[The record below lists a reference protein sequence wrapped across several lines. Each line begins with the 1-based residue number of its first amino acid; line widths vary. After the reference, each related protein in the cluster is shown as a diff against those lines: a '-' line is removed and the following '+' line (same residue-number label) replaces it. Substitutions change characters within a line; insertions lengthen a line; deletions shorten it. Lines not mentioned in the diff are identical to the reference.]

1 MDNQN
6 PNNQVPPISS
16 VPSTGNNAGG
26 QNNSGPQAPAK
37 GLMETLEYYFVTKAP
52 FQIPANIRELIVKFT
67 PWINVIF
74 LLTIVPLVLTVVGLS
89 SLFTFYAGSY
99 FYHAGWGVYNIISLV
114 TLVLGIMALPGL
126 FKRTISGWKFTFYE
140 IVVSF
145 VGSLFS
151 GSIIGGL
158 ISLVIGLFVLFQVK
172 SYYK

>member
-6 PNNQVPPISS
+6 SNNQMPP
-16 VPSTGNNAGG
+16 TGHSA
-26 QNNSGPQAPAK
+26 GPQAPAK

-52 FQIPANIRELIVKFT
+52 FQIPANIKEWIVKFT

-74 LLTIVPLVLTVVGLS
+74 LLTIVPMALAIIGLGS
-89 SLFTFYAGSY
+89 VFSFYAGSY
-99 FYHAGWGVYNIISLV
+99 FYHTGWGIYNIISLV

-126 FKRTISGWKFTFYE
+126 FKRAMSGWRLTFYE
-140 IVVSF
+140 IILSF
-145 VGSLFS
+145 VGSLFY

-158 ISLVIGLFVLFQVK
+158 IGLIIGWYFLFQIK